1 MAEINIRSDAV
12 DVEQVMARIRAR
24 IREKRGVDYTETD
37 IQALAKV
44 KLEKILDPRAVR
56 SDLITHYRS
65 QPRLPRLPDVPA
77 PLTPGEPLPSVS
89 MPPPPPPENYDFAV
103 DAIYV
108 SSRGGSG
115 QMIALARRVLNPLLK
130 LFFNP
135 TPLVA
140 AVQRQV
146 ELNRYLLE
154 EPQKERM
161 KERIVDR
168 EQLHHHFQVQI
179 DSLRE
184 RLNEADDRD
193 RLRVEYDR
201 ARHEIDD
208 LHYEV
213 LNNMVVELTRATIE
227 VRNMGMRLESMASRL
242 DFDERRARALE
253 GVVQYKTGGTLP
265 RTASPAS
272 VGAAAEAPVKAEAPV
287 RAEAPIKAEAAGGGE
302 DAAARQRRRRRR
314 GRRRPTPGPGEAAAP
329 GGSDRSATPSNAPQ
343 PPGPSGGTGSDE
355 Q

>member
-1 MAEINIRSDAV
+1 
-12 DVEQVMARIRAR
+12 MARIRAR
-24 IREKRGVDYTETD
+24 IREKRGVDYTEAEVKT
-37 IQALAKV
+37 LANV
-44 KLEKILDPRAVR
+44 KLEKVLDPRAVR

-65 QPRLPRLPDVPA
+65 QPRLPRLPDVPP
-77 PLTPGEPLPSVS
+77 PLTPVEPLPPAAAPI
-89 MPPPPPPENYDFAV
+89 PPPPPPENHEFPL

-108 SSRGGSG
+108 SSRGAAG
-115 QMIALARRVLNPLLK
+115 QMIALARRVLNPILK

-135 TPLVA
+135 GPLIA
-140 AVQRQV
+140 AVQLQV
-146 ELNRYLLE
+146 DLNRYLLE
-154 EPQKERM
+154 EPDR
-161 KERIVDR
+161 ERIRQRNQQLMDR

-179 DSLRE
+179 DAMRE

-253 GVVQYKTGGTLP
+253 GVVQYKTGGTVP
-265 RTASPAS
+265 RTASAAPA
-272 VGAAAEAPVKAEAPV
+272 APAAEPPAKDEAT
-287 RAEAPIKAEAAGGGE
+287 GGGE

-314 GRRRPTPGPGEAAAP
+314 GRRRPIPGPGEPAAS
-329 GGSDRSATPSNAPQ
+329 GENDRGPSTSNAPQ
-343 PPGPSGGTGSDE
+343 PPGPSGGTGPDE